1 MQRKVEVSGR
11 LGSASV
17 FGFHVLGEEL
27 NNHATLTIPRIW
39 GLSPPHSRKRWMRA
53 IND

>member
-17 FGFHVLGEEL
+17 FGSQVLGEEL
-27 NNHATLTIPRIW
+27 NNHATLTIPRIIPKKVDE
-39 GLSPPHSRKRWMRA
+39 G
-53 IND
+53 NQ